1 VSLHPTGALGS
12 VANAISGTRQAG
24 YVFLPGPFVSQH
36 AAMWSGTA
44 ASFVDMTP
52 PGAGDSEM
60 NAMSGEQ
67 QVGWARLAVNGYQ
80 QHATLW
86 RSTPESA
93 IDLHPHPGGIS
104 LLYGTCGTAQ
114 VGYSSDSVTLGPHA
128 GIWFGS
134 GSSFIDLHAL
144 LPGNPVQSV
153 ALAVDEFNGQF
164 IVGGYASMSDGH
176 SEAFIWVGVPS
187 PSTAAPLLLAGLVSR
202 RRARR

>member
-1 VSLHPTGALGS
+1 
-12 VANAISGTRQAG
+12 
-24 YVFLPGPFVSQH
+24 
-36 AAMWSGTA
+36 MWSGTA
-44 ASFVDMTP
+44 ASFVDMAP
-52 PGAGDSEM
+52 PASADSVI
-60 NAMSGEQ
+60 NGMSVDQ

-86 RSTPESA
+86 RNTPESA

-128 GIWFGS
+128 GIWFGT
-134 GSSFIDLHAL
+134 GSSFIDLHQL
-144 LPGNPVQSV
+144 LPGAPEQSV

-164 IVGGYASMSDGH
+164 IVGGYASYSGH